1 MTVRISYLTQCI
13 LNKGTR
19 TQVAWIP
26 DRKALL
32 GSVVELI
39 DDNWREKGW
48 LVSGVGVRLPES
60 IVRERSRDYVNT
72 RKASDI

>member
-1 MTVRISYLTQCI
+1 MTVRTDYLTQCI
-13 LNKGTR
+13 LNKGSR

-26 DRKALL
+26 ERKARL
-32 GSVVELI
+32 GSIVELI
-39 DDNWREKGW
+39 DGAWRESGW
-48 LVSGVGVRLPES
+48 HVSGVGIRLPET